1 MNVYG
6 RKWQRAG
13 FLCLAAVMLTGCGSQ
28 EKNPEPMAAA
38 EGAMGSYEQVLTCTM
53 GRRTLANPKFPE
65 GDTYENNAY
74 TRYVMEKL
82 NVQMADGYTIGK
94 ALNTM
99 QDMSQPARRQAIK
112 YLDMVKAYEEMP
124 GKDRSISRQR
134 QQIESQGQIIIQQ
147 AEEIEHLKELLEEQ
161 LEKQIER
168 L

>member
-1 MNVYG
+1 MSFGEKLFQLRTERGIYQ
-6 RKWQRAG
+6 K
-13 FLCLAAVMLTGCGSQ
+13 AV
-28 EKNPEPMAAA
+28 A
-38 EGAMGSYEQVLTCTM
+38 EYLEVSVGTIS
-53 GRRTLANPKFPE
+53 N
-65 GDTYENNAY
+65 YENGVHSPDLPTLCKLAGY
-74 TRYVMEKL
+74 FHVTTDYLLELTECASSMEKL

-147 AEEIEHLKELLEEQ
+147 AEEIKHLKELLEEQ

>member
-1 MNVYG
+1 
-6 RKWQRAG
+6 
-13 FLCLAAVMLTGCGSQ
+13 
-28 EKNPEPMAAA
+28 
-38 EGAMGSYEQVLTCTM
+38 
-53 GRRTLANPKFPE
+53 
-65 GDTYENNAY
+65 
-74 TRYVMEKL
+74 
-82 NVQMADGYTIGK
+82 MADGYTIGK

-147 AEEIEHLKELLEEQ
+147 AEEIKHLKELLEEQ
-161 LEKQIER
+161 IER